1 MSEVIQITGSQMQV
15 YREETVNAT
24 KQIIMQKKK
33 DLINN
38 TFDYK
43 RDYYY

>member
-1 MSEVIQITGSQMQV
+1 MQV
-15 YREETVNAT
+15 YREETVNPT

-38 TFDYK
+38 TFGIIIIYWSI
-43 RDYYY
+43 YTSLIAYF